1 LDYLMQRMITVTEA
15 SRGFADLINRARYR
29 RESAVLMRGG
39 KPVAKIVPVDAPAKT
54 GGELASLWPALPHL
68 DLVEAEALAHDLK
81 GARDV
86 LPLPANK
93 WD

>member
-1 LDYLMQRMITVTEA
+1 MNRTITVTEA
-15 SRGFADLINRARYR
+15 SRGFADLVNRVRYR

-39 KPVAKIVPVDAPAKT
+39 KPVAKIVPVDEPAKT
-54 GGELASLWPALPHL
+54 GGELAFLWPALPHL
-68 DLVEAEALAHDLK
+68 DLAEAEAFAHDLE
-81 GARDV
+81 GARGT